1 MVEISVII
9 PLYNKEKYIS
19 TTIESVLNQIFREF
33 ELLIV
38 NDCST
43 DQSLK
48 IVEQINDDRI
58 KIIQHQENSGLSA
71 SRNTGIKAA
80 QGKIIT
86 FLDADD
92 LWKED
97 FLFHIDKLSGKFTNC
112 DIFATDYFESYENKL
127 HSTKKNLNHTY
138 KANQYIEIEDFF
150 KASVFNPIYC
160 FSSVAFSK
168 KAIDKVGFFDK
179 KINYGEDIDYN
190 IRVNTKFN
198 LAYFHKPCAVYRLGV
213 DKQIT
218 ANGIIGKNLPDLSSY
233 KNVKT
238 RKALDLYI
246 NMKYYYYASQ
256 FKKAQDDEMFKK
268 YIEALNFSQLSKK
281 QILLLKSPYWLYEF
295 LKQTKAFLLKKGIKV
310 TPY

>member
-1 MVEISVII
+1 MPKFSVII

-19 TTIESVLNQIFREF
+19 ATIESVLHQSFQEF
-33 ELLIV
+33 EVLVI

-48 IVEQINDDRI
+48 VIQQINDDRV
-58 KIIQHQENSGLSA
+58 KVIQHRKNSGLSA

-80 QGKIIT
+80 RGKIIT

-97 FLFHIDKLSGKFTNC
+97 FLFHIDQLSKKFTNC
-112 DIFATDYFESYENKL
+112 DIFATDYWESYKHQM
-127 HSTKKNLNHTY
+127 HSTKKNLKHIY
-138 KANQYIEIEDFF
+138 KAEQYIQIEDFF
-150 KASVFNPIYC
+150 NASLFNPIYC

-168 KAIDKVGFFDK
+168 KAIDEVGLFDEN
-179 KINYGEDIDYN
+179 ISYGEDIDYN
-190 IRVNTKFN
+190 IRMNTKFN
-198 LAYFHKPCAVYRLGV
+198 LAYSCKPCAVYRLGV
-213 DKQIT
+213 DKQMT
-218 ANGIIGKNLPDLSSY
+218 ASGIVGKSLPNLSSY
-233 KNVKT
+233 RNIKTNKN
-238 RKALDLYI
+238 LDLYI

-256 FKKAQDDEMFKK
+256 FKKAKDHEMLKK
-268 YIEALNFSQLSKK
+268 YMKALNFSQLSKK
-281 QILLLKSPYWLYEF
+281 QILLLKSPYWFYKF